1 MTFPI
6 LPRII
11 AIDMRNDYQIQP
23 SNGIPDEK
31 LCRLARQGDGP
42 AMENLIRRY
51 TRLVKTCARPY
62 FLAGAD
68 AEDLMQEGMLGLLNA
83 VREYDESK
91 GAPFGAF
98 ARLCITRKIYSAV
111 KAAASLKHDPLN
123 HSMSIDRPLFEDLAE
138 SHTRVTAPIGDP
150 ESLVIGNEEREER
163 TRQLYS
169 LLSEFEANVLTLFLD
184 GLSYEEMDAKKNGYV
199 TTLYGR
205 RRPMPELKSS
215 NFMQR
220 SFGERVAMNAPIQ
233 GTAADIIK
241 IAMIHVSERLKKEQ
255 LKSRLILQVHD
266 ELLIEAEESELEQ
279 VKTIPREETQRA
291 AELSVRLEIDMHT
304 GKNWYEAK

>member
-1 MTFPI
+1 
-6 LPRII
+6 
-11 AIDMRNDYQIQP
+11 MRNDYQIQP

-123 HSMSIDRPLFEDLAE
+123 QSMSIDRPLFEDLAE
-138 SHTRVTAPIGDP
+138 SRTRVTAPNGNP

-163 TRQLYS
+163 KKKLYS
-169 LLSEFEANVLTLFLD
+169 LLSEFEAQVLTLFLD
-184 GLSYEEMDAKKNGYV
+184 GLSYEEMSEALHK
-199 TTLYGR
+199 
-205 RRPMPELKSS
+205 PIKSVD
-215 NFMQR
+215 NAVQR
-220 SFGERVAMNAPIQ
+220 IKRKSAAIKPI
-233 GTAADIIK
+233 
-241 IAMIHVSERLKKEQ
+241 
-255 LKSRLILQVHD
+255 
-266 ELLIEAEESELEQ
+266 
-279 VKTIPREETQRA
+279 
-291 AELSVRLEIDMHT
+291 
-304 GKNWYEAK
+304 